1 MGTPNERFCN
11 KLIDLHQL
19 HAKISHIRSKIVNE
33 ELGRKALAPQR
44 LDNLRALIRDNG
56 LNRVGDL
63 CRRLKVSAATVRRDL
78 DLLERS
84 GAIRRVHGGAVSME
98 NRLDESL
105 FEDKTS
111 LAVRE
116 KRCIAEAALKFI
128 KPGDTIYLDGGST
141 VLELARLLC
150 ERSNLTVVTNSLH
163 AAHELAGRGPRLIV
177 IGGELRRLS
186 QTLVGPLTRLVL
198 QELHLD
204 KAFIG
209 TMGFALKEGLTT
221 TDPSEAFTKEAA
233 MSQARQVILLADSSK
248 AGKVSFASAG
258 RWASVHVLITDK
270 PLSFASALVHKGIK
284 IVRACT
290 KK

>member
-1 MGTPNERFCN
+1 
-11 KLIDLHQL
+11 LIDLKQFHP
-19 HAKISHIRSKIVNE
+19 IFDHIRSKLVNPDFDQ
-33 ELGRKALAPQR
+33 KALAPQR
-44 LDNLRALIRDNG
+44 WDNLRALIRDNG
-56 LNRVGDL
+56 VNRVEDL
-63 CRRLKVSAATVRRDL
+63 CRRLRVSAATVRRDL

-84 GAIRRVHGGAVSME
+84 GAIRRVHGGAVSAE
-98 NRLDESL
+98 SRLDESL
-105 FEDKTS
+105 FADKTA

-116 KRCIAEAALKFI
+116 KRCIAGAALKFI
-128 KPGDTIYLDGGST
+128 EPGDTIYLDGGST
-141 VLELARLLC
+141 VLELARLLG

-186 QTLVGPLTRLVL
+186 QTLVGPLTRLLL

-204 KAFIG
+204 KAFMG
-209 TMGFALKEGLTT
+209 TIGFALKEGLTT
-221 TDPSEAFTKEAA
+221 TDPSEAFTKQAVMA
-233 MSQARQVILLADSSK
+233 QARQVIVLADSSK

-270 PLSFASALVHKGIK
+270 PPAFAGALVHKGVK
-284 IVRACT
+284 IIRACN